1 MSKRGRK
8 NNEEFP
14 AFRAEITYKR
24 MKKGESTGSVQ
35 TWSTLQCNGCLQML
49 RDGIKNMLVLE
60 C

>member
-8 NNEEFP
+8 NNEEFH

-24 MKKGESTGSVQ
+24 IKKGESTSTASDMEYITVQ
-35 TWSTLQCNGCLQML
+35 WLSSNVRGC
-49 RDGIKNMLVLE
+49 IKNMLVLE